1 MAKKPAAVKTTPT
14 MTWKEAYSFCAAHV
28 LVEKKRATRPELHHV
43 AIRLASGNPS
53 MVILAATSGQTAAF
67 LEMGINWLAS
77 VLPALPALPAQL
89 EERWQYVDK
98 DGALFTLPHGGTFP
112 PLIRNVIPADLEH
125 IPGHGPHLGFWVFE
139 PIFRSMKAAGFI
151 GGEWYMAPQRH
162 RADGKASEYGMGP
175 ALLRIRA
182 ERVSM
187 FSAWLLAMPTRT
199 PGPERAGR
207 ILEGL

>member
-1 MAKKPAAVKTTPT
+1 MTKKPAAVKTTPT

-43 AIRLASGNPS
+43 AIRLAAGNPS

-77 VLPALPALPAQL
+77 VLPALPAQL
-89 EERWQYVDK
+89 EEGRWHFVSK
-98 DGALFTLPHGGTFP
+98 DGTLFDLPHGATFP
-112 PLIRNVIPADLEH
+112 KNIRNVIPADLEH
-125 IPGHGPHLGFWVFE
+125 RPGYGPHLGLHVFE
-139 PIFRSMKAAGFI
+139 PLAKSMRAAGFI
-151 GGEWYMAPQRH
+151 DGGWFMYPER
-162 RADGKASEYGMGP
+162 RKNTDGTLGEYGRGP
-175 ALLRIRA
+175 ALYKVHT
-182 ERVSM
+182 ERVSL

-199 PGPERAGR
+199 PGPEKVGR